1 MSCLTFV
8 QSANEIWM
16 ASDRALVSQIDGKWI
31 RLRSDYS
38 KLFIFNSCAYFICG
52 DISASNILKELVLGG
67 YSNEYIS
74 NYAREHNYAVEIV
87 CSRLLDGEII
97 TDNYSFLNNFK
108 KNTIVCNYVG
118 AFSIGIETERA
129 TNLLE
134 KCYNEFNS
142 NPLNYFKHV
151 YNKLCEQRIG
161 GSLDIIHISS
171 NGIEMLYSDLD
182 DPYYSNK
189 DTGLVA
195 GDALVGKIL
204 AGTTLQITTGDKSF
218 TIDENGAVLNNAK
231 FEITTDSGKAKI
243 ILSPKDGIK
252 VQQLKGNTWKDKFYV
267 DTNGNAVFAGKITA
281 NEGTIGGWDITTEGL
296 SSGENYLNSD
306 GNIHFGKLDIQ
317 GDVATFDGWIWA
329 KNLQDQVQTIKIA
342 DSAVTNDKVENGT
355 LDYSKTNEDFG
366 GKIAVDK
373 VFTTALIANE
383 AYIKDLVTTKAFI
396 TNAVVKTLQNNDGGK
411 QNVVINKSGI
421 EAVYIHGDKITTGS
435 LTSNTGISI
444 DAYNIGVMQGGKN
457 HLTIDT
463 NGGVVNTSGL
473 YCGDIGYPGS
483 GNSAIKIVQG
493 NGVQFKQS
501 VVFNEGK
508 IINFDSRRV
517 NFSNNTD
524 IYFWE
529 GKLDWATVSTP
540 GGGTVDAII
549 VHGF

>member
-151 YNKLCEQRIG
+151 YNELCEQRIG

-218 TIDENGAVLNNAK
+218 TIDEKGAVLNNAR

-243 ILSPKDGIK
+243 ILSPKDGIR
-252 VQQLKGNTWKDKFYV
+252 VQQISGGRYIDKFYV
-267 DTNGNAVFAGKITA
+267 DTDGNAVFSGKITA
-281 NEGTIGGWDITTEGL
+281 NEGSIGGWLID
-296 SSGENYLNSD
+296 SSGLYKGNNYIKSD
-306 GNIHFGKLDIQ
+306 GTLKIGILTLTKNG
-317 GDVATFDGWIWA
+317 GSFDGDIWA
-329 KNLQDQVQTIKIA
+329 ANLQDHIQTDNIA
-342 DSAVTNDKVENGT
+342 NQAVT
-355 LDYSKTNEDFG
+355 G
-366 GKIAVDK
+366 GKIANLTITDSNIK
-373 VFTTALIANE
+373 GGTITGAKIASSTITGSHIADSTITDGN
-383 AYIKDLVTTKAFI
+383 IKGGTITGAKIADVTITGAKIADATINFAKIDNAFI
-396 TNAVVKTLQNNDGGK
+396 ENLNAKYVSTSKIYSSKGILFIYSESGDITIQAGDRGNGIVQMAAASFNAGGSNLDSLHVKGDTELSGSFKFGGNKLSYSAYLEGDDGSTW
-411 QNVVINKSGI
+411 QC
-421 EAVYIHGDKITTGS
+421 
-435 LTSNTGISI
+435 
-444 DAYNIGVMQGGKN
+444 IGV
-457 HLTIDT
+457 
-463 NGGVVNTSGL
+463 
-473 YCGDIGYPGS
+473 
-483 GNSAIKIVQG
+483 KI
-493 NGVQFKQS
+493 
-501 VVFNEGK
+501 
-508 IINFDSRRV
+508 R
-517 NFSNNTD
+517 
-524 IYFWE
+524 
-529 GKLDWATVSTP
+529 
-540 GGGTVDAII
+540 
-549 VHGF
+549 